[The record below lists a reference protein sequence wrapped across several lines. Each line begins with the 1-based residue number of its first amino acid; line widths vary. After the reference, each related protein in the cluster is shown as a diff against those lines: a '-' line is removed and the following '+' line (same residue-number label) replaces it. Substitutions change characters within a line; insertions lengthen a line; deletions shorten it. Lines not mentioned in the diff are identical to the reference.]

1 MHSRT
6 LPPDTV
12 TPNAAGIGAASPVQ
26 GGPVPGGPVPG
37 GRVTDSGWSVRA
49 DQEEIPPAGLS
60 ILLADDHPLLLAGVS
75 TMLEHSGIAGN
86 IRFAGN
92 ASGIVAQLK
101 RHPCDIL
108 ITDYSMPDAH
118 YGDGLQMLSYI
129 RRHYPQLP
137 VMVLTLIDN
146 PAVLR
151 AIQRLRILGIVSK
164 RDPATLISTAAL
176 AVARGK
182 SYLSPIIEAAL
193 RNAESLR
200 GQLGAAPLSKREIEV
215 LRLYAEGLS
224 VTEIAEQLKR
234 SIKTVSGQKKSAFNK
249 LGVGHDSELIRYA
262 FDSGLCT
269 SVNMTP
275 FDMPG

>member
-1 MHSRT
+1 LRA
-6 LPPDTV
+6 LPEEEE
-12 TPNAAGIGAASPVQ
+12 TPP
-26 GGPVPGGPVPG
+26 
-37 GRVTDSGWSVRA
+37 
-49 DQEEIPPAGLS
+49 GLS

-75 TMLEHSGIAGN
+75 TMLEHSGVAAT
-86 IRFAGN
+86 IRFAAN
-92 ASGIVAQLK
+92 ASGVVAQLK
-101 RHPCDIL
+101 RCPFDIL
-108 ITDYSMPDAH
+108 ITDYSMPDTR
-118 YGDGLQMLSYI
+118 YGDGLQMLSYM

-176 AVARGK
+176 AVARGRY
-182 SYLSPIIEAAL
+182 YLSPAIEAAL

-200 GQLGAAPLSKREIEV
+200 GRLGAAQLSNREIEV
-215 LRLYAEGLS
+215 LRLYAEGRS
-224 VTEIAEQLKR
+224 VSEIAEQLKR

-275 FDMPG
+275 DIPG